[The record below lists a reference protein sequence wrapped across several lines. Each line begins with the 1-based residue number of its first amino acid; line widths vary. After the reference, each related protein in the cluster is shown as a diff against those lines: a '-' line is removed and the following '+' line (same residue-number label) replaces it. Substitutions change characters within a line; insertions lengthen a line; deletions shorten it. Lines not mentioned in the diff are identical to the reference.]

1 MKSVQTKGRKS
12 PTPTPKPAPKTAPR
26 KRIVK
31 KAAAPRQSASAPA
44 PAAAADTPLSWIGE
58 EIKSLRKAKG
68 MSLQELSRGC
78 GKSIGFLSQVERGLS
93 VPSISDLHGIA
104 RVLGVQIGWFFPQ
117 GEFVDPMER
126 TVIVRKA
133 QRRQLTFA
141 SGIADFLLSPNLSG
155 PLELLWSVM
164 EPGADSGAAY
174 HHSGD
179 EAGVLIRGELE
190 LWVGD
195 QHYLLGEG
203 DSFSFP
209 SGTPHRYRNP
219 GTTSAEL
226 VWVVTPPS
234 Y

>member
-1 MKSVQTKGRKS
+1 MKSKSKSVEKQGKASPMAPLARKTKAGQEAGVTVSPDAPSFGR
-12 PTPTPKPAPKTAPR
+12 
-26 KRIVK
+26 
-31 KAAAPRQSASAPA
+31 
-44 PAAAADTPLSWIGE
+44 IGE

-68 MSLQELSRGC
+68 MSLQQLSAGC

-104 RVLGVQIGWFFPQ
+104 QILGVQIGWFFPP
-117 GEFVDPMER
+117 GDAVDPLER
-126 TVIVRKA
+126 SVIVRKS
-133 QRRQLTFA
+133 QRRQLSFA
-141 SGIADFLLSPNLSG
+141 SGIADFLLSPNLNG

-164 EPGADSGAAY
+164 QPGADSGSAY
-174 HHSGD
+174 QHSGD
-179 EAGVLIRGELE
+179 EAGVLLKGELE
-190 LWVGD
+190 LWVGE
-195 QHYLLGEG
+195 QHFALSEG

-219 GTTSAEL
+219 GASDAEL

>member
-1 MKSVQTKGRKS
+1 MR
-12 PTPTPKPAPKTAPR
+12 R
-26 KRIVK
+26 
-31 KAAAPRQSASAPA
+31 
-44 PAAAADTPLSWIGE
+44 
-58 EIKSLRKAKG
+58 AKG
-68 MSLQELSRGC
+68 MSLQSLSKAC

-93 VPSISDLHGIA
+93 APTISDLHAIA
-104 RVLGVQIGWFFPQ
+104 SVLGVQIGWFFPQ
-117 GEFVDPMER
+117 GETVDPVER
-126 TVIVRKA
+126 SVIVRKT

-164 EPGADSGAAY
+164 EPNADSGSAY

-179 EAGVLIRGELE
+179 EAGVVIRGELE

-195 QHYLLGEG
+195 QYYRLGEG

-219 GTTSAEL
+219 GDVDTEL